1 MDISRDSIRTIVSA
15 CLLGASAAS
24 LLVYGTISLGP
35 MPDIDG
41 DLSAA
46 TLQSVKHTYMSIGVT
61 AGVGFGAALVPLV
74 ARHLD
79 RKHPSW
85 SWLRWLALI
94 APALA
99 LTALTFGIGWVN
111 TGDPYVTGDGR
122 QLGLFIF
129 GLSCLLAVSVL
140 NEPRPA
146 QPVKRQRDPKLC
158 SGI

>member
-1 MDISRDSIRTIVSA
+1 MNTSPDSIRTIISA
-15 CLLGASAAS
+15 CLLGGSAAS
-24 LLVYGTISLGP
+24 LLLYGMTTLGP
-35 MPDIDG
+35 LPSMTE
-41 DLSAA
+41 DLDAA
-46 TLQSVKHTYMSIGVT
+46 TIQNVKHTYMSIGVT

-79 RKHPSW
+79 RKHPAW
-85 SWLRWLALI
+85 FWRRWPLLA
-94 APALA
+94 APAVLLA
-99 LTALTFGIGWVN
+99 AMMHVIGWANV
-111 TGDPYVTGDGR
+111 GAPYVTADGV
-122 QLGLFIF
+122 QLFLFIL